1 MNEISYNMRIL
12 RMIKKSGIEPCEM
25 CKDSKIGKRWEYR
38 PKSLII
44 DYQPKIVVVCEKCAY
59 RENYGTKFYKKA
71 IKQKLLN
78 KLNHNYGNKLPRV
91 ED

>member
-1 MNEISYNMRIL
+1 MNKISYNMRIL
-12 RMIKKSGIEPCEM
+12 RMIKTSGVESCEM

-38 PKSLII
+38 PQSLII
-44 DYQPKIVVVCEKCAY
+44 DYQPKIVVLCEKCAY

-78 KLNHNYGNKLPRV
+78 KLNHNYGSKLPRV